1 MNRRKF
7 NINNNIIKIQIIEKI
22 DKVFFSTN
30 NGEKYEES
38 LVKILRDKSK
48 IYNNLKIR
56 QKCKELTSNIFQL
69 KILERKLNP
78 IIIYALN
85 DNNEIYKYINCIKE
99 NKRLPFLLE
108 HDRRESSLGFF
119 KRRVMKR
126 VLKSE
131 RKLGAIIKE
140 DKSFFEKIIKEKEI
154 KKDFKLEI
162 DKKYNNAIFLLNNAK
177 ENKIYYGS
185 KELTDIEKD
194 IKECAIWYMNKRKYE
209 EAKLCIDKLKFLLN
223 DENERYYKLIA
234 KRELEKGNVKDFKE
248 ITKMYLLKKYN
259 LEQLLIRNEY
269 MNGNKKYAKELYKNL
284 LKRLEIKLNK
294 RELRKSLS
302 KGIIDGVYFKENIL
316 TGNFEKINIIGD
328 EQLREIIENSKEINI
343 NNVSKKEVLF
353 KKLSKDEINNIIN
366 KSNKMD
372 NITKYQKG
380 AIIPIIDNL
389 INYLKENDD
398 SDVKNFLYDILN
410 EFDNIPAI
418 NLLSENIGRKAKYS
432 VLIFDYISGLY
443 KDGVLGKDKEII
455 SKDNN
460 RYCYY
465 TYILN
470 RKIDENKNGSIHIN
484 QQRLDKIKKYYNE
497 NSEKIEREYFEKL
510 KEQNLKKET
519 SLYKKLK
526 TSEEYSKA
534 IQDLGLS
541 TKNDDIKL
549 LTLKE
554 DMKNGVYRRTIGSYT
569 NKKEF
574 DIIFN
579 DMMDRFNKGEQFSQ
593 EALKDLGDICFEGIK
608 DDFGNIIIEPKIN
621 LAKKLYSKILNNKN
635 AYSRLLNIYKSELD
649 PIKDK
654 RKIKQ
659 INIIMKQNGIK
670 IENNNKDVTNQKE
683 YVCSDL
689 HGQYEVYKDIIDKIG
704 ENDKLY
710 ILGDVID
717 RGPDGMKILQDI
729 AKRQENGQVEFFV
742 GNHEY
747 MMIQALFLGNSEVE
761 KIWTSES
768 NGGKKT
774 KEEFE
779 KLPDQEKNKI
789 RNLLLNSLVY
799 KEINVDHEK
808 LYLVHAKAIQNAN
821 KEKESVKDFLET
833 GRQKELEMAVWTRKG
848 DQKTDQSGEVWKDE
862 EIGKSDVYSI
872 IGHTPTNGMIEIS
885 KGYVNIDCGASYFG
899 NECLLRIND
908 GKIVYFDNFER
919 CEQQMENEK
928 EETR

>member
-1 MNRRKF
+1 MNRKKI
-7 NINNNIIKIQIIEKI
+7 NINNNIMKIQIIEKI
-22 DKVFFSTN
+22 GKVFFSTK

-119 KRRVMKR
+119 KSRVMKR

-470 RKIDENKNGSIHIN
+470 RKIDENKNGNIHIN
-484 QQRLDKIKKYYNE
+484 QRRLDKIKKYYNE
-497 NSEKIEREYFEKL
+497 NSKKIERGYFEKL

-526 TSEEYSKA
+526 ASEEYSKA

-541 TKNDDIKL
+541 TRNNDIKL

-799 KEINVDHEK
+799 KEIDVDHEK

-862 EIGKSDVYSI
+862 EIGKNNVYSI

>member
-1 MNRRKF
+1 MNRKKI
-7 NINNNIIKIQIIEKI
+7 NINNNIMKIQIIEKI
-22 DKVFFSTN
+22 GKVFFSTK

-131 RKLGAIIKE
+131 RRLGAIIKE

-185 KELTDIEKD
+185 KELADIEKD
-194 IKECAIWYMNKRKYE
+194 IRECAIWYMNKRKYE
-209 EAKLCIDKLKFLLN
+209 EAKSCINKLKFLLN
-223 DENERYYKLIA
+223 DGNERYYKLIA
-234 KRELEKGNVKDFKE
+234 KRELEKGNIKDFKE
-248 ITKMYLLKKYN
+248 ITKKYLLKKYN

-418 NLLSENIGRKAKYS
+418 NLLSENIGRKAKYN

-443 KDGVLGKDKEII
+443 KDGVLGKDREII

-470 RKIDENKNGSIHIN
+470 RKIDENKNGNIHIN
-484 QQRLDKIKKYYNE
+484 QRRLDKIKKYYNE
-497 NSEKIEREYFEKL
+497 NSKKIERGYFEKL

-526 TSEEYSKA
+526 ASEEYSKA

-541 TKNDDIKL
+541 TRNNDIKL

-799 KEINVDHEK
+799 KEINADHEK
-808 LYLVHAKAIQNAN
+808 LYLVHAKAIQNTN
-821 KEKESVKDFLET
+821 KKKESVKDFLET

-862 EIGKSDVYSI
+862 EIGKNNVYSI

-928 EETR
+928 EESR

>member
-1 MNRRKF
+1 MNRKKI
-7 NINNNIIKIQIIEKI
+7 NINNNIMKIQIIEKI
-22 DKVFFSTN
+22 GKVFFSTK

-549 LTLKE
+549 LSLKE
-554 DMKNGVYRRTIGSYT
+554 SMKNGVYRRTIGSYT

-593 EALKDLGDICFEGIK
+593 ELLKDLGDICFEGIK

-621 LAKKLYSKILNNKN
+621 LAKKLYSKILNDKN

-649 PIKDK
+649 HIRDK

-659 INIIMKQNGIK
+659 INKIMKQNGIG
-670 IENNNKDVTNQKE
+670 IENNNKDVITPKE

-799 KEINVDHEK
+799 KEINADHEK
-808 LYLVHAKAIQNAN
+808 LYLVHAKAIQNTN
-821 KEKESVKDFLET
+821 KKKESVKDFLET

-862 EIGKSDVYSI
+862 EIGKNNVYSI

-928 EETR
+928 EESR